1 MFKSIKSKI
10 STLFFFF
17 SFATLSFCLEQSSIL
32 LLPFKTKSLL
42 KEDDG
47 EDWVEPYQR
56 DDDEWPYNPPKEVF
70 NVSQF
75 INKYF
80 YNGLYVLSNINKRN
94 IESYVNMENSK
105 LSVDK
110 CNKQRIYVISRD
122 KSYYKPLSSNT
133 YKNMGNDIGNDAFN
147 FIGDLHYKTNIQ
159 AGLNFYFNE
168 KDNDLDLCVNFGFNM
183 NSNFDQTNLINQLK
197 KNNYINGYIWTLKY
211 LLEDEGI
218 IILGTLPHFYQN
230 ESYLMSQ
237 YCELKA
243 IPTQSPETA
252 WSFKM
257 DEIRIIP
264 KNSNSMIN
272 LSDKKVDFLPDR
284 GLIIGTDEYRKEINE
299 LIFND
304 MINKGICFLKE
315 AEFSDDDKKTNDI
328 YYIYYCNKQSFMGN
342 KYTIDKTPYNTF
354 PSLEFYI
361 KESNMTFT
369 LSKEHLFHEIY
380 ERVYFL
386 VVFKKSDNSNNFW
399 KLGEPFFSHFQ
410 FTFDQE
416 KKIIGFYNPIMPR
429 IDNNE
434 FMRKMEQS
442 KKSETSY
449 NIYYIIGICFLIVII
464 LAGGAYYLGKKLNE
478 NRKKRA
484 NELNDED
491 FEYSSSKSINPIEPA
506 EKESN

>member
-1 MFKSIKSKI
+1 
-10 STLFFFF
+10 
-17 SFATLSFCLEQSSIL
+17 
-32 LLPFKTKSLL
+32 
-42 KEDDG
+42 
-47 EDWVEPYQR
+47 
-56 DDDEWPYNPPKEVF
+56 
-70 NVSQF
+70 
-75 INKYF
+75 
-80 YNGLYVLSNINKRN
+80 
-94 IESYVNMENSK
+94 
-105 LSVDK
+105 
-110 CNKQRIYVISRD
+110 
-122 KSYYKPLSSNT
+122 
-133 YKNMGNDIGNDAFN
+133 
-147 FIGDLHYKTNIQ
+147 
-159 AGLNFYFNE
+159 
-168 KDNDLDLCVNFGFNM
+168 
-183 NSNFDQTNLINQLK
+183 
-197 KNNYINGYIWTLKY
+197 
-211 LLEDEGI
+211 
-218 IILGTLPHFYQN
+218 
-230 ESYLMSQ
+230 
-237 YCELKA
+237 
-243 IPTQSPETA
+243 
-252 WSFKM
+252 
-257 DEIRIIP
+257 
-264 KNSNSMIN
+264 
-272 LSDKKVDFLPDR
+272 
-284 GLIIGTDEYRKEINE
+284 
-299 LIFND
+299 
-304 MINKGICFLKE
+304 
-315 AEFSDDDKKTNDI
+315 
-328 YYIYYCNKQSFMGN
+328 MGN